1 MQSKKRIAILILA
14 AGGSNRLGE
23 AKQLLPLAGSTL
35 LNRTIREAQGSNA
48 AQVLAVIGARHK
60 EIASSMEGTQ
70 VAVVYNE
77 NWEKGMGSSLKAGIL
92 ALREFDAVIIA
103 VCDQPFISAD
113 IFNQLIN
120 EWETGHHSIVASSY
134 EGTIGVPALFDTSE
148 FPGLLKVSDE
158 SGAKSI
164 LFQKP
169 VSTIPFEQ
177 GNVDIDT
184 RTDWED
190 YLRSG

>member
-1 MQSKKRIAILILA
+1 MQSKKNTAILILA

-23 AKQLLPLAGSTL
+23 PKQLLPLAGSTL
-35 LNRTIREAQGSNA
+35 LNRTINEAKGSNA
-48 AQVLAVIGARHK
+48 DQVVAVLGARHK
-60 EIASSMEGTQ
+60 EVASSMEGMQ
-70 VAVVYNE
+70 VNVLFNE
-77 NWEKGMGSSLKAGIL
+77 HWEKGMGSSLKTGIQ
-92 ALREFDAVIIA
+92 ALQDLDAVIVA

-113 IFNQLIN
+113 IFNHLIK
-120 EWETGHHSIVASSY
+120 EWETGTHTIVASSY
-134 EGTIGVPALFDTSE
+134 QGTIGVPALFDKSE
-148 FPGLLKVSDE
+148 FPNLLKVADE
-158 SGAKSI
+158 SGAKPL